1 MTHCGRSRQAA
12 GVPANGIYDETTE
25 GLLKGWG
32 TVKYVTVN
40 AGKSVNVRSKADT
53 TGKILG
59 VAHGGDKLPYVA
71 TADTGWY
78 NIMYNGVSAF
88 ISNKYSRIG

>member
-1 MTHCGRSRQAA
+1 M
-12 GVPANGIYDETTE
+12 
-25 GLLKGWG
+25 KGWG